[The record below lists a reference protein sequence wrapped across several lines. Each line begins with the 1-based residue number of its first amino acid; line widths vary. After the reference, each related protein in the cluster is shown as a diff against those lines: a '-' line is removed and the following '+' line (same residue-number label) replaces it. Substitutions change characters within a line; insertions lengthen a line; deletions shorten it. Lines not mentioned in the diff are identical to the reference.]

1 MLVRWGT
8 TTSTQFTVA
17 NGVKQG
23 GIISRI
29 LFKIYM
35 DYLDET
41 LNSSG
46 IGGYLEDAFLIHL
59 CSADDLCLISL
70 SSNGMH

>member
-29 LFKIYM
+29 LFNIYM
-35 DYLDET
+35 DYLSET

-46 IGGYLEDAFLIHL
+46 IGGYLEDAFLNHL
-59 CSADDLCLISL
+59 CSADDLCLIRL